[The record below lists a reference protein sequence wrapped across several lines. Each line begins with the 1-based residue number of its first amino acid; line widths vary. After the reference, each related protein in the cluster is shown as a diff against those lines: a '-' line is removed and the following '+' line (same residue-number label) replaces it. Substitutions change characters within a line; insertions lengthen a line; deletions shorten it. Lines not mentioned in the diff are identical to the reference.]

1 MTKLVSAED
10 WLDAG
15 LAALTRE
22 GPQALRADRL
32 AKALGISRGSFY
44 WHFADLAAF
53 HAAMLDRWRDQMLTA
68 VIARAEQRGGT
79 AADRLAWLVAQA
91 FAADP
96 ARERAVR
103 GWAMADDAA
112 GRAAAAVDAARIAY
126 IEGMLAEAGLPP
138 DVAALRARLVYQAW
152 LGRIVMDPAGDPPGD
167 PGGLGPALVAL
178 ALARV

>member
-1 MTKLVSAED
+1 MTRIVSATD

-22 GPQALRADRL
+22 GPGAVRADRL
-32 AKALGISRGSFY
+32 ARGLGVSRGSFY

-53 HAAMLDRWRDQMLTA
+53 HAAMLERWRDQMLTA
-68 VIARAEQRGGT
+68 VITRLEQRAGS
-79 AADRLAWLVAQA
+79 AADRLGWLVAQA

-103 GWAMADDAA
+103 GWAMADEGA
-112 GRAAAAVDAARIAY
+112 GRAAAAVDAARITY
-126 IEGMLAEAGLPP
+126 IEGMLVEAGLAPGT
-138 DVAALRARLVYQAW
+138 AALRARLVYQAW
-152 LGRIVMDPAGDPPGD
+152 LGRVVMDPAGAAPGD

-178 ALARV
+178 ALS